1 MDHLLIQS
9 RRLLANTD
17 LHYFRFLHNEIRW
30 DWRLI
35 GIKGARGVGKTTL
48 LLQHLHQLPD
58 GMKGIYLSLDDLHF
72 TQTTLRETVEQLRA
86 TGISCFFLDEVH
98 KYPHWSREIKN
109 LYDNY
114 PDIFIV
120 FTGSSIIELNL
131 QEVDL
136 SRRAV
141 MYELPGL
148 SFREYLI
155 LNGVITLPVLRLE
168 DIFQQHESIATD
180 LTLQFK
186 PLAHFQSY
194 LQEGVYPFFLEHKD
208 LYHYRLKQVV
218 RLVLET
224 DLSTAE
230 RSRVMQVQKIGQ
242 LLKIIADSVPF
253 KPNISQL
260 AGKLGLDRNTLVRY
274 LHHLQ
279 NARLIQLLYAEGAN
293 LSALQKPEKIYLNN
307 SNLAYA
313 LCAGTPEPGSIREVF
328 FYHQLSQQH
337 SVMYSGVADFTIDNK
352 WTIEIG
358 GKTKGF
364 EQIKSVTNSYLA
376 LDQIET
382 GVGRKIPLWLFGMMY

>member
-1 MDHLLIQS
+1 MDNLLTQS
-9 RRLLANTD
+9 RRLTASVNLYHFRS
-17 LHYFRFLHNEIRW
+17 LHEEIRW

-48 LLQHLHQLPD
+48 LLQHLYRLPPTV
-58 GMKGIYLSLDDLHF
+58 KGIYLSLDDLHF
-72 TQTTLRETVEQLRA
+72 TQTTLRETVEHLRT
-86 TGISCFFLDEVH
+86 TGIAYFFLDEVH
-98 KYPHWSREIKN
+98 KYNHWSREIKN
-109 LYDNY
+109 LYDYY

-148 SFREYLI
+148 SFREYLAVT
-155 LNGVITLPVLRLE
+155 GVIELPHFNLE
-168 DIFQQHESIATD
+168 DLLNQHESIATD
-180 LTLQFK
+180 LVLKFR

-194 LQEGVYPFFLEHKD
+194 LREGIYPFFLEHKE
-208 LYHYRLKQVV
+208 LYHYRLKQVI

-224 DLSTAE
+224 DLTTAE

-242 LLKIIADSVPF
+242 LLQILADTVPF

-260 AGKLGLDRNTLVRY
+260 AGKVGLDRNTLVRY

-279 NARLIQLLYAEGAN
+279 NARLIQLLFAEAAN
-293 LSALQKPEKIYLNN
+293 LSVLQKPEKIYLNN

-313 LCAGTPEPGSIREVF
+313 LCSNDPDPGNIRETF
-328 FYHQLSQQH
+328 FYHQLSLRH
-337 SVMYSGVADFTIDNK
+337 SLSYSGKADFIVDDK
-352 WTIEIG
+352 WTVEIG

-364 EQIKSVTNSYLA
+364 EQIISAENGFLA
-376 LDQIET
+376 LDQIE
-382 GVGRKIPLWLFGMMY
+382 VGNGKKIPLWLFGLLY

>member
-1 MDHLLIQS
+1 
-9 RRLLANTD
+9 
-17 LHYFRFLHNEIRW
+17 
-30 DWRLI
+30 
-35 GIKGARGVGKTTL
+35 VGKTTL
-48 LLQHLHQLPD
+48 LLQQLHRLPD
-58 GMKGIYLSLDDLHF
+58 SAKGVYLSLDDLHF
-72 TQTTLRETVEQLRA
+72 TQNTLRETVEQLRS
-86 TGISCFFLDEVH
+86 TGITYFFLDEVH
-98 KYPHWSREIKN
+98 KYHHWSREIKN

-155 LNGVITLPVLRLE
+155 LSGVVTLPALRLE
-168 DIFQQHESIATD
+168 DILQKHESIASD
-180 LTLQFK
+180 LVLTFK
-186 PLAHFQSY
+186 PLAYFQSY
-194 LQEGVYPFFLEHKD
+194 LKEGVYPYFLEHKD

-242 LLKIIADSVPF
+242 LLQIIADSVPF

-293 LSALQKPEKIYLNN
+293 LSVLQKPEKIYLNN

-313 LCAGTPEPGSIREVF
+313 LCSNTPEPGSIREIF
-328 FYHQLSQQH
+328 FYHQLSHGH
-337 SVMYSGVADFTIDNK
+337 SLTYSGIADFIIDNE

-364 EQIKSVTNSYLA
+364 EQIKPVANGYLA
-376 LDQIET
+376 LDQMEI
-382 GVGRKIPLWLFGMMY
+382 GVGRKIPLWLFGMLY